1 MKIIELRKKS
11 KNELQRL
18 LLENREKLRDLRF
31 NLSLGK
37 QKNIRE
43 VRYLKKD
50 IARILTLL
58 KEHDINTI
66 NREN

>member
-1 MKIIELRKKS
+1 MKIIELRKKT

-18 LLENREKLRDLRF
+18 LLEKREKLRVLRF

-43 VRYLKKD
+43 IRYVKKD

-58 KEHDINTI
+58 KQHDTNT
-66 NREN
+66 RT